1 MHEELSSPPVSGPPQ
16 RSGYVTAGY
25 LALAVVALYLGRS
38 IFIPLAVAVLLGF
51 ILAPMVLWLRR
62 IGVPRVP
69 AVVVVVLLAFCVLG
83 AISLVVGVQLIE
95 LAENLPV
102 YRQNIAAK
110 IAGLKSLISGPGV
123 IDRVTDTLQDIGTV
137 IEQTR
142 PAGEGAPG
150 LGGGKGSPVPVVVS
164 PSPAQPL
171 EVVRNVLG
179 PILGWLATAGVVVV
193 FVVFI
198 LIEREDLRDRFIKL
212 AGGDLQRSTEAI
224 NEAASRVS
232 RYLVMQLV
240 VNVTYG
246 IPVGVGLWLIGVP
259 NAVLWGLLATILRFI
274 PYVGPWLA
282 AIFPLALAFAVDPGW
297 TMLVWTLTLI
307 ITLEVI
313 SNNVV
318 EPLLYGSST
327 GLSSFAIILAAIFWT
342 SLWGPAGLFL
352 ATPLTVCLVVLGR
365 YVPHLQFLG
374 VLLGNDPVLAPEER
388 FYQRLLAGNVEE
400 ATEMAEEH
408 VEEESSLDFYDK
420 IAVPALRL
428 AASDRERSVDMNF
441 RRAVASTAGD
451 IVEEVAA
458 LVSERERV
466 ARPKGEKP
474 PEERPRRGRILCIG
488 GRTELDEVAAAMLAQ
503 RLDEVGFVAETL
515 APVAIGR
522 TGLAQIDLDGALA
535 VCLCYLDPDPR
546 ANARFACRR
555 LARKS
560 VGVDRVV
567 CLWGLPDS
575 AGLTDDVRTAI
586 GADAFALTMSDV
598 EKHLVE
604 LRDRASGEA
613 GHPDRLSS
621 HEVELV
627 RLMRRAGLATGRGQA
642 FETASSEVAEILEGA
657 LVLISVIEATKA
669 ENDTAPESRAGLNG
683 GSNNVELSIGRE
695 VVATGRRVIV
705 EDVSLETRFAEDPVL
720 LEKGIRFYAGVPLR
734 TAAGHVIGVLAAV
747 DSKPRAITDEG
758 CHKLQE
764 IADRLMRSFE
774 ETAVKEPLVLN
785 QPLV

>member
-1 MHEELSSPPVSGPPQ
+1 MREDLSSPPVSGAPQ
-16 RSGYVTAGY
+16 RNGYATAGY
-25 LALAVVALYLGRS
+25 LALGVAALYLGRS
-38 IFIPLAVAVLLGF
+38 IFIPLAVAILLGF
-51 ILAPMVLWLRR
+51 VLAPLVLWLRR

-69 AVVVVVLLAFCVLG
+69 AVVAVVLLAFCVLG
-83 AISLVVGVQLIE
+83 GISLVVGVQLIE

-110 IAGLKSLISGPGV
+110 IAGLKALITGPGV
-123 IDRVTDTLQDIGTV
+123 IDRVTDTLQDIGTA
-137 IEQTR
+137 IEQAR
-142 PAGEGAPG
+142 PGDAAPG
-150 LGGGKGSPVPVVVS
+150 LGGSRGSPIPVVVS
-164 PSPAQPL
+164 PAPAQPL

-259 NAVLWGLLATILRFI
+259 NAVLWGLLATILRFV

-282 AIFPLALAFAVDPGW
+282 AVFPLALAFAVDPGW
-297 TMLVWTLTLI
+297 TMLVWALTLI
-307 ITLEVI
+307 ITLEII
-313 SNNVV
+313 SNNIV
-318 EPLLYGSST
+318 EPLLYGAST
-327 GLSSFAIILAAIFWT
+327 GLSSFAIIFAAIFWT

-408 VEEESSLDFYDK
+408 VEETSSLEFYDK
-420 IAVPALRL
+420 IAIPALRL
-428 AASDRERSVDMNF
+428 AASDRERSIDMTF
-441 RRAVASTAGD
+441 RRAVATTAGD

-458 LVSERERV
+458 FVTERDRV
-466 ARPKGEKP
+466 ARQKGETP
-474 PEERPRRGRILCIG
+474 PEAKPQRGRVLCIG

-503 RLDEVGFVAETL
+503 RLGEIGFEAETL
-515 APVAIGR
+515 ASVAIGR
-522 TGLAQIDLDGALA
+522 TGLAQIDLGGALA

-560 VGVDRVV
+560 IGVDRVA

-575 AGLTDDVRTAI
+575 AGLTDSMRTAI
-586 GADAFALTMSDV
+586 GADAYALKMADV
-598 EKHLVE
+598 EKHLLE
-604 LRDRASGEA
+604 LSDHAAGAASA
-613 GHPDRLSS
+613 PDRLPPR
-621 HEVELV
+621 ETELI
-627 RLMRRAGLATGRGQA
+627 RLMRRAGLASGRGEA
-642 FETASSEVAEILEGA
+642 FETASADVAEVFEGA
-657 LVLISVIEATKA
+657 IVLISLSETTQA
-669 ENDTAPESRAGLNG
+669 ETEPAAGSSSSRGGGNG
-683 GSNNVELSIGRE
+683 GTNSVDLSIGRE
-695 VVATGRRVIV
+695 VIASGRRVVV
-705 EDVSLETRFAEDPVL
+705 EDVSLEPRFAEDPVL
-720 LEKGIRFYAGVPLR
+720 LEKGIRFFAGVPLR
-734 TAAGHVIGVLAAV
+734 TAAGNVVGVLAAI

-758 CHKLQE
+758 CHRLQE
-764 IADRLMRSFE
+764 IADKLMRQFE
-774 ETAVKEPLVLN
+774 E
-785 QPLV
+785 QPLITH